1 MAKIVIATKYF
12 KAICANLELLFYVN
26 DTSILY
32 LLTDVRRKGSN
43 KHEVWQMSG
52 WKKFKKKME
61 WLYMAMEGRE
71 QKVRSSWRMYRKISS
86 INKVQVCSFLL
97 SKTFWYS
104 FFYIILSSLLF
115 FFKNSIFVLFDLR
128 GPYCLWIN
136 FI

>member
-12 KAICANLELLFYVN
+12 KAICANLELIFYVN

-71 QKVRSSWRMYRKISS
+71 RKVRSSWRMCRKISS

-115 FFKNSIFVLFDLR
+115 FLR
-128 GPYCLWIN
+128 IQYLSYLTLEAPIV
-136 FI
+136 FE